1 MSEQQQTQEKILVEP
16 NGTNGSNGKNGNGTR
31 LNEDSIYFKVAV
43 PKSIVKRDGRIVPF
57 EMDRIENALERCY
70 ASLDVEPKTPV
81 KEITHRV
88 VNVVAA
94 KYDLP
99 TVEGV
104 QDIVEMV
111 LQAAGEYEAAKHYIL
126 YRAEHAKMR
135 TKRPVPP
142 EVRDAFAESDPYF
155 PTQLQKFQFYDKYSR
170 FNYDLGRRETWVE
183 TVNRATEYLKEL
195 SEYRLPAETYERIR
209 QGILQMKVMP
219 SMRLLAMAGPAA
231 RRNNIAIYN
240 CSYMPVDSIDS
251 FVEALI
257 ISMSGCGVGFSVE
270 RQYVEQFP
278 RIARQSGNPAA
289 THVVADSS
297 EGWAEAVRIGLN
309 AWFKGEDVKFDYSLV
324 RPIGSPLRVKGGR
337 ASGPEPLRQMLD
349 FARSRILSRQGGF
362 LRPLDAHDIMC
373 AVGDAAVS
381 GGVRRTAMISLFD
394 YDDLE
399 MRHCKDGDFWRA
411 NSQRWNANNSAV
423 WPSRELTQA
432 EITRFVL
439 DMVESE
445 RGEPGIFNRKA
456 AIENSPARRR
466 AAEFG
471 TNPCGEIYL
480 RPYQFC
486 NLTSTIARADDTYE
500 TLKEKVE
507 LATIIGTIQ
516 SMAIHFP
523 GLRPQWQQNSIEE
536 RLLGVDLNGQMDS
549 PAAQDPE
556 IQEKLQRI
564 AVETNKEYAATL
576 GINQSASVT
585 CVKPSGNSS
594 QLVNSSSG
602 LHARWAPYYIRN
614 VRVGSHSPVFK
625 VLQDAGA
632 PMDPENG
639 QTRDNA
645 TTWVVHFPVKAP
657 EAAITRND
665 RSALT
670 QCEYWLQNKT
680 HYTEHNPSV
689 TITYRDHE
697 VLDIIRWIWEHQD
710 KIGGMA
716 FLPAFD
722 AQYDQMPY
730 IEIDAEEY
738 EQLADKFPDI
748 DFSKIYRYEEEDLT
762 TAAQELA
769 CMAGNCDI

>member
-1 MSEQQQTQEKILVEP
+1 MTVDNTLQVGSQTK
-16 NGTNGSNGKNGNGTR
+16 NGSNGKNGNTKP
-31 LNEDSIYFKVAV
+31 LNESSIYFKVAV
-43 PKSIVKRDGRIVPF
+43 PQSIVKRDGRIVPF
-57 EMDRIENALERCY
+57 EMDRIENALERCFTT
-70 ASLDVEPKTPV
+70 LDIEPKTPV
-81 KEITHRV
+81 HDITIQV

-135 TKRPVPP
+135 TKRPVPDT
-142 EVRDAFAESDPYF
+142 VRDAFAESDPYF

-183 TVNRATEYLKEL
+183 TVNRAVDYLKEL
-195 SEYRLPAETYERIR
+195 SEDRLPAETYERVR

-251 FVEALI
+251 FVEALV

-278 RIARQSGNPAA
+278 RIARQSGKAA
-289 THVVADSS
+289 DIHVVGDSS
-297 EGWAEAVRIGLN
+297 EGWADAVRIGLT
-309 AWFKGEDVKFDYSLV
+309 AWFNGEDVKFDYSEV

-423 WPSRELTQA
+423 WPSRELSQA

-456 AIENSPARRR
+456 AIENKPARRK

-486 NLTSTIARADDTYE
+486 NLTSAIARADDTYE
-500 TLKEKVE
+500 TLRDKVE
-507 LATIIGTIQ
+507 LAAIIGTIQ
-516 SMAIHFP
+516 SMATHFP
-523 GLRPQWQQNSIEE
+523 GLRPQWQHNSIEE

-549 PAAQDPE
+549 TAAQDPE
-556 IQEKLQRI
+556 IQEKLQKI
-564 AVETNKEYAATL
+564 AVDTNKEYAARL

-645 TTWVVHFPVKAP
+645 KTWVVHFPVKSP
-657 EAAITRND
+657 EGAITRND
-665 RSALT
+665 RPALT
-670 QCEYWLQNKT
+670 QCEFWLQNKT

-730 IEIDAEEY
+730 IEIAQEEY

-769 CMAGNCDI
+769 CMSGNCDI

>member
-1 MSEQQQTQEKILVEP
+1 MSEKQAVASANSVKPHT
-16 NGTNGSNGKNGNGTR
+16 NGNGRSKITPPS
-31 LNEDSIYFKVAV
+31 DSIYFKVEV
-43 PKSIVKRDGRIVPF
+43 PEQIVKRDGRIVDF
-57 EMDRIENALERCY
+57 ETERIANALRRCY
-70 ASLDVEPKTPV
+70 ASLENEPQTPV
-81 KEITHRV
+81 EEIIKQV
-88 VNVVAA
+88 INVVAA

-111 LQAAGEYEAAKHYIL
+111 LQASGEYEAAKHYIL

-135 TKRPVPP
+135 VHRPVPD
-142 EVRDAFAESDPYF
+142 EVRDAFAASDSYF

-170 FNYDLGRRETWVE
+170 FNYDLGRRETWIE
-183 TVNRATEYLKEL
+183 TVTRSVEYLREL
-195 SEYRLPAETYERIR
+195 SEYRLPQEIYDRI
-209 QGILQMKVMP
+209 QKNILEMKVMP

-278 RIARQSGNPAA
+278 RIVRQSKNPAA
-289 THVVADSS
+289 TFVVPDSS
-297 EGWAEAVRIGLN
+297 EGWAQAVRVGIE
-309 AWFKGEDVKFDYSLV
+309 AWFMGEDVMFDYSEV
-324 RPIGSPLRVKGGR
+324 RPGGAPLRVKGGR
-337 ASGPEPLRQMLD
+337 ASGPEPLRKMLD
-349 FARSRILSRQGGF
+349 FARTRILSRQGSF

-399 MRHCKDGDFWRA
+399 MRQCKEGDFWRN

-423 WPSRELTQA
+423 WPERELTQA

-439 DMVESE
+439 DMVESG

-456 AIENSPARRR
+456 AVESRVARRE

-471 TNPCGEIYL
+471 TNPCGEIVL

-486 NLTSTIARADDTYE
+486 NLTSAVARHDDDYE
-500 TLKEKVE
+500 SLREKVE
-507 LATIIGTIQ
+507 LAAIIGTIQ
-516 SMAIHFP
+516 SMATYFP
-523 GLRPQWQQNSIEE
+523 GLRPEWVENCREE

-549 PAAQDPE
+549 KLAQDPV
-556 IQEKLQRI
+556 IQEKLREV
-564 AVETNKEYAATL
+564 AVETNRTYAAL
-576 GINQSASVT
+576 LNINQSASVT
-585 CVKPSGNSS
+585 AVKPSGNSS
-594 QLVNSSSG
+594 QLLNSSSG
-602 LHARWAPYYIRN
+602 LHSRWAAYYIRN
-614 VRVGSHSPVFK
+614 VRVGTHTPVLK
-625 VLQDAGA
+625 VLQDAGV
-632 PMDPENG
+632 PMHPENG
-639 QTRDNA
+639 QNGDNIN
-645 TTWVVHFPVKAP
+645 TWVVHFPVKSPKGAP
-657 EAAITRND
+657 TRNE
-665 RSALT
+665 RSALE
-670 QCEYWLQNKT
+670 QCDYWLQNKL

-689 TITYRDHE
+689 TITYQENE

-710 KIGGMA
+710 KVGGMA

-730 IEIDAEEY
+730 VDITQAEYKKRAAE
-738 EQLADKFPDI
+738 FPNI

-762 TAAQELA
+762 TAAQEFACLA
-769 CMAGNCDI
+769 GGCDI